1 MPKQHVVQEGE
12 HLAAIAAAHG
22 FSDPR
27 TIFDHPDNAALKA
40 ERKDP
45 NILLPGDVLV
55 IPERERRE
63 ESAPT
68 DTRTSFTT
76 STRRLLLRLRVLD
89 VSGNPV
95 EGPAFLEGGAV
106 MQQQDEIRE
115 AQIPASKVQDTLSLP
130 KSPPREREIAFPLA
144 IGALDPIRTPSGIR
158 DRLNNLGYF
167 AGFSAVFETEQFK
180 WAVEEFQ
187 CDHQKAHKLKVTG
200 VPDKPTLRALAKE
213 YGSNE
218 EID

>member
-1 MPKQHVVQEGE
+1 MSKVHVVQQGE
-12 HLAAIAAAHG
+12 HLAGIAAEHG

-27 TIFDHPDNAALKA
+27 TIFDHPDNAELKA

-45 NILLPGDVLV
+45 NILFPGDVVV
-55 IPERERRE
+55 IPEREVRE
-63 ESAPT
+63 EEAAT
-68 DTRTSFTT
+68 ETRTRFTT
-76 STRRLLLRLRVLD
+76 SAPRLLLRVRVLD

-95 EGPAFLEGGAV
+95 EGTAFLEGGV
-106 MQQQDEIRE
+106 MMGEDGEIRE
-115 AQIPASKVQDTLSLP
+115 APITASKKQDTISLP
-130 KSPPREREIAFPLA
+130 KSPPREREIEFPLA
-144 IGALDPIRTPSGIR
+144 IGELDPIKTPSGIR

-187 CDHQKAHKLKVTG
+187 CDHQKKHKLKVSG

-218 EID
+218 EVD